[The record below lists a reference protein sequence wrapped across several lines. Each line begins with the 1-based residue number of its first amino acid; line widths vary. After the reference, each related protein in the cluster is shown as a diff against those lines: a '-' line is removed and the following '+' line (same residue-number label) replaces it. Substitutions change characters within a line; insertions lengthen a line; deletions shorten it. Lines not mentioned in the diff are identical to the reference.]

1 MLKEVLV
8 VEGKM
13 DTVAIR
19 RALEA
24 DTIETGGFTL
34 APYTLRQIEAAYK
47 KRGIIILTDP
57 DGAGERIRRFLTERF
72 PEAGQAFIPKI
83 QATANN
89 DVGVEQAQPE
99 AILAAL
105 AKVRHH
111 DYRPQGEF
119 THMDLFRYALNGSPQ
134 AAARRDALGAEL
146 GIGYGNAKRF
156 LERLNHYGVTRE
168 EFLAALAKL
177 DNIGEWN
184 VEKPVIASPQ
194 VTQHILNRFKLRADK
209 KLGQNFLIDE
219 QVVRQIV
226 AAAEL
231 SEADTVLEVG
241 PGIGTLTQGLAESKA
256 QVVAVELD
264 TRLLPVLATTLEGYD
279 NVRVVHGD
287 ILKVNIME
295 EVGVPN
301 FKVCANLPY
310 YITTPIIFA
319 LLEKRL
325 PMERLVAMVQKEVA
339 ERMAAQPGG
348 KDYGALSVA
357 IQYYTEPEIAFIVP
371 PTSFIPAP
379 AVDSAVIVCKRR
391 EKPPVEVCD
400 EALFFRVV
408 KAAFSLRRKMLSNS
422 LKNMGIK
429 SEQVA
434 KWLELAGVDG
444 KRRAETLSLEDFAK
458 LTNSFNE
465 AVK

>member
-1 MLKEVLV
+1 
-8 VEGKM
+8 M
-13 DTVAIR
+13 D
-19 RALEA
+19 
-24 DTIETGGFTL
+24 
-34 APYTLRQIEAAYK
+34 
-47 KRGIIILTDP
+47 
-57 DGAGERIRRFLTERF
+57 
-72 PEAGQAFIPKI
+72 
-83 QATANN
+83 
-89 DVGVEQAQPE
+89 
-99 AILAAL
+99 
-105 AKVRHH
+105 
-111 DYRPQGEF
+111 
-119 THMDLFRYALNGSPQ
+119 
-134 AAARRDALGAEL
+134 
-146 GIGYGNAKRF
+146 
-156 LERLNHYGVTRE
+156 
-168 EFLAALAKL
+168 
-177 DNIGEWN
+177 
-184 VEKPVIASPQ
+184 KPIIASPQ

-219 QVVRQIV
+219 NVVRQIV
-226 AAAEL
+226 EAAEL
-231 SEADTVLEVG
+231 READTVLEVG

-256 QVVAVELD
+256 KVVAVELD

-287 ILKVNIME
+287 ILKVDIME
-295 EVGVPN
+295 EVGAPE

-348 KDYGALSVA
+348 KEYGALSVA

-371 PTSFIPAP
+371 PKSFIPAP

-391 EKPPVEVCD
+391 SKPPVEVCD

>member
-1 MLKEVLV
+1 
-8 VEGKM
+8 M
-13 DTVAIR
+13 D
-19 RALEA
+19 
-24 DTIETGGFTL
+24 
-34 APYTLRQIEAAYK
+34 
-47 KRGIIILTDP
+47 
-57 DGAGERIRRFLTERF
+57 
-72 PEAGQAFIPKI
+72 
-83 QATANN
+83 
-89 DVGVEQAQPE
+89 
-99 AILAAL
+99 
-105 AKVRHH
+105 
-111 DYRPQGEF
+111 
-119 THMDLFRYALNGSPQ
+119 
-134 AAARRDALGAEL
+134 
-146 GIGYGNAKRF
+146 
-156 LERLNHYGVTRE
+156 
-168 EFLAALAKL
+168 
-177 DNIGEWN
+177 
-184 VEKPVIASPQ
+184 KPIIASPQ
-194 VTQHILNRFKLRADK
+194 VTQHILKRFKLRADK

-219 QVVRQIV
+219 NVVRQIV

-256 QVVAVELD
+256 RVVAVELD
-264 TRLLPVLATTLEGYD
+264 TRLLPVLATTLNGYD

-295 EVGVPN
+295 EVGAPS

-348 KDYGALSVA
+348 KEYGALSVA
-357 IQYYTEPEIAFIVP
+357 IQYYTEPEIAFLVP

-379 AVDSAVIVCKRR
+379 AVESAVIVCKRR

-400 EALFFRVV
+400 EGLFFRVV

>member
-1 MLKEVLV
+1 
-8 VEGKM
+8 M
-13 DTVAIR
+13 D
-19 RALEA
+19 
-24 DTIETGGFTL
+24 
-34 APYTLRQIEAAYK
+34 
-47 KRGIIILTDP
+47 
-57 DGAGERIRRFLTERF
+57 
-72 PEAGQAFIPKI
+72 
-83 QATANN
+83 
-89 DVGVEQAQPE
+89 
-99 AILAAL
+99 
-105 AKVRHH
+105 
-111 DYRPQGEF
+111 
-119 THMDLFRYALNGSPQ
+119 
-134 AAARRDALGAEL
+134 
-146 GIGYGNAKRF
+146 
-156 LERLNHYGVTRE
+156 
-168 EFLAALAKL
+168 
-177 DNIGEWN
+177 
-184 VEKPVIASPQ
+184 KPIIASPQ

-219 QVVRQIV
+219 NVVHQIV

-256 QVVAVELD
+256 RVVAVELD
-264 TRLLPVLATTLEGYD
+264 TRLLPVLATTLNGYD

-295 EVGVPN
+295 EVGAPS

-348 KDYGALSVA
+348 KEYGALSVA
-357 IQYYTEPEIAFIVP
+357 IQYYTEPKIAFIVP

-400 EALFFRVV
+400 EGLFFRVV

-458 LTNSFNE
+458 LSNSFNE

>member
-1 MLKEVLV
+1 M
-8 VEGKM
+8 
-13 DTVAIR
+13 
-19 RALEA
+19 
-24 DTIETGGFTL
+24 
-34 APYTLRQIEAAYK
+34 
-47 KRGIIILTDP
+47 
-57 DGAGERIRRFLTERF
+57 
-72 PEAGQAFIPKI
+72 
-83 QATANN
+83 
-89 DVGVEQAQPE
+89 
-99 AILAAL
+99 
-105 AKVRHH
+105 
-111 DYRPQGEF
+111 
-119 THMDLFRYALNGSPQ
+119 
-134 AAARRDALGAEL
+134 
-146 GIGYGNAKRF
+146 
-156 LERLNHYGVTRE
+156 
-168 EFLAALAKL
+168 
-177 DNIGEWN
+177 
-184 VEKPVIASPQ
+184 EKPVIASPQ

-219 QVVRQIV
+219 NVVRQIV
-226 AAAEL
+226 EAAEL
-231 SEADTVLEVG
+231 NEADTVLEVG
-241 PGIGTLTQGLAESKA
+241 PGIGTLTQGLAESRA

-295 EVGVPN
+295 EVGAPE

-325 PMERLVAMVQKEVA
+325 PIERLVAMVQKEVA

-429 SEQVA
+429 GEQVA

-465 AVK
+465 AVE

>member
-1 MLKEVLV
+1 
-8 VEGKM
+8 M
-13 DTVAIR
+13 D
-19 RALEA
+19 
-24 DTIETGGFTL
+24 
-34 APYTLRQIEAAYK
+34 
-47 KRGIIILTDP
+47 
-57 DGAGERIRRFLTERF
+57 
-72 PEAGQAFIPKI
+72 
-83 QATANN
+83 
-89 DVGVEQAQPE
+89 
-99 AILAAL
+99 
-105 AKVRHH
+105 
-111 DYRPQGEF
+111 
-119 THMDLFRYALNGSPQ
+119 
-134 AAARRDALGAEL
+134 
-146 GIGYGNAKRF
+146 
-156 LERLNHYGVTRE
+156 
-168 EFLAALAKL
+168 
-177 DNIGEWN
+177 
-184 VEKPVIASPQ
+184 KPIIASPQ

-219 QVVRQIV
+219 NVVHQIV

-256 QVVAVELD
+256 RVVAVELD
-264 TRLLPVLATTLEGYD
+264 TRLLPVLATTLNGYD

-295 EVGVPN
+295 EVGAPS

-310 YITTPIIFA
+310 YITTPIIVA

-348 KDYGALSVA
+348 KEYGALSVA
-357 IQYYTEPEIAFIVP
+357 IQYYTEPKIAFIVP

-400 EALFFRVV
+400 EGLFFRVV

>member
-1 MLKEVLV
+1 
-8 VEGKM
+8 M
-13 DTVAIR
+13 D
-19 RALEA
+19 
-24 DTIETGGFTL
+24 
-34 APYTLRQIEAAYK
+34 
-47 KRGIIILTDP
+47 
-57 DGAGERIRRFLTERF
+57 
-72 PEAGQAFIPKI
+72 
-83 QATANN
+83 
-89 DVGVEQAQPE
+89 
-99 AILAAL
+99 
-105 AKVRHH
+105 
-111 DYRPQGEF
+111 
-119 THMDLFRYALNGSPQ
+119 
-134 AAARRDALGAEL
+134 
-146 GIGYGNAKRF
+146 
-156 LERLNHYGVTRE
+156 
-168 EFLAALAKL
+168 
-177 DNIGEWN
+177 
-184 VEKPVIASPQ
+184 KPIIASPQ

-219 QVVRQIV
+219 NVVHQIV

-256 QVVAVELD
+256 RVVAVELD
-264 TRLLPVLATTLEGYD
+264 TRLLPVLATTLNGYD

-295 EVGVPN
+295 EVGAPS

-348 KDYGALSVA
+348 KEYGALSVA
-357 IQYYTEPEIAFIVP
+357 IQYYTEPKIAFIVP

-391 EKPPVEVCD
+391 SKPPVEVCD

>member
-1 MLKEVLV
+1 
-8 VEGKM
+8 M
-13 DTVAIR
+13 D
-19 RALEA
+19 
-24 DTIETGGFTL
+24 
-34 APYTLRQIEAAYK
+34 
-47 KRGIIILTDP
+47 
-57 DGAGERIRRFLTERF
+57 
-72 PEAGQAFIPKI
+72 
-83 QATANN
+83 
-89 DVGVEQAQPE
+89 
-99 AILAAL
+99 
-105 AKVRHH
+105 
-111 DYRPQGEF
+111 
-119 THMDLFRYALNGSPQ
+119 
-134 AAARRDALGAEL
+134 
-146 GIGYGNAKRF
+146 
-156 LERLNHYGVTRE
+156 
-168 EFLAALAKL
+168 
-177 DNIGEWN
+177 
-184 VEKPVIASPQ
+184 KPIIASPQ

-219 QVVRQIV
+219 NVVRQIV
-226 AAAEL
+226 EAAEL

-256 QVVAVELD
+256 KVVAVELD

-295 EVGVPN
+295 EVGAPK

-348 KDYGALSVA
+348 KEYGALSVA

-400 EALFFRVV
+400 EGLFFRVV

-465 AVK
+465 AIK

>member
-1 MLKEVLV
+1 
-8 VEGKM
+8 M
-13 DTVAIR
+13 D
-19 RALEA
+19 
-24 DTIETGGFTL
+24 
-34 APYTLRQIEAAYK
+34 
-47 KRGIIILTDP
+47 
-57 DGAGERIRRFLTERF
+57 
-72 PEAGQAFIPKI
+72 
-83 QATANN
+83 
-89 DVGVEQAQPE
+89 
-99 AILAAL
+99 
-105 AKVRHH
+105 
-111 DYRPQGEF
+111 
-119 THMDLFRYALNGSPQ
+119 
-134 AAARRDALGAEL
+134 
-146 GIGYGNAKRF
+146 
-156 LERLNHYGVTRE
+156 
-168 EFLAALAKL
+168 
-177 DNIGEWN
+177 
-184 VEKPVIASPQ
+184 KPIIASPQ

-219 QVVRQIV
+219 NVVHQIV

-256 QVVAVELD
+256 RVVAVELD
-264 TRLLPVLATTLEGYD
+264 TRLLPVLATTLNGYD

-295 EVGVPN
+295 EVGAPS

-348 KDYGALSVA
+348 KEYGALSVA
-357 IQYYTEPEIAFIVP
+357 IQYYTEPKIAFIVP

-400 EALFFRVV
+400 EGLFFRVV

-434 KWLELAGVDG
+434 KWLELAGADG

>member
-1 MLKEVLV
+1 
-8 VEGKM
+8 M
-13 DTVAIR
+13 D
-19 RALEA
+19 
-24 DTIETGGFTL
+24 
-34 APYTLRQIEAAYK
+34 
-47 KRGIIILTDP
+47 
-57 DGAGERIRRFLTERF
+57 
-72 PEAGQAFIPKI
+72 
-83 QATANN
+83 
-89 DVGVEQAQPE
+89 
-99 AILAAL
+99 
-105 AKVRHH
+105 
-111 DYRPQGEF
+111 
-119 THMDLFRYALNGSPQ
+119 
-134 AAARRDALGAEL
+134 
-146 GIGYGNAKRF
+146 
-156 LERLNHYGVTRE
+156 
-168 EFLAALAKL
+168 
-177 DNIGEWN
+177 
-184 VEKPVIASPQ
+184 KPIIASPQ

-219 QVVRQIV
+219 NVVRQIV
-226 AAAEL
+226 EAAEL

-256 QVVAVELD
+256 KVVAVELD

-287 ILKVNIME
+287 ILKVDIME
-295 EVGVPN
+295 EVGAPE

-391 EKPPVEVCD
+391 SKPPVEVCD

>member
-1 MLKEVLV
+1 
-8 VEGKM
+8 M
-13 DTVAIR
+13 D
-19 RALEA
+19 
-24 DTIETGGFTL
+24 
-34 APYTLRQIEAAYK
+34 
-47 KRGIIILTDP
+47 
-57 DGAGERIRRFLTERF
+57 
-72 PEAGQAFIPKI
+72 
-83 QATANN
+83 
-89 DVGVEQAQPE
+89 
-99 AILAAL
+99 
-105 AKVRHH
+105 
-111 DYRPQGEF
+111 
-119 THMDLFRYALNGSPQ
+119 
-134 AAARRDALGAEL
+134 
-146 GIGYGNAKRF
+146 
-156 LERLNHYGVTRE
+156 
-168 EFLAALAKL
+168 
-177 DNIGEWN
+177 
-184 VEKPVIASPQ
+184 KPIIASPQ

-219 QVVRQIV
+219 NVVRQIV
-226 AAAEL
+226 EAAEL

-256 QVVAVELD
+256 KVVAVELD

-295 EVGVPN
+295 EVGAPE

-348 KDYGALSVA
+348 KEYGALSVA
-357 IQYYTEPEIAFIVP
+357 IQYYTEPKIAFIVP

-391 EKPPVEVCD
+391 AKPPVEVCD

-429 SEQVA
+429 GEQVA

>member
-1 MLKEVLV
+1 M
-8 VEGKM
+8 
-13 DTVAIR
+13 
-19 RALEA
+19 
-24 DTIETGGFTL
+24 
-34 APYTLRQIEAAYK
+34 
-47 KRGIIILTDP
+47 
-57 DGAGERIRRFLTERF
+57 
-72 PEAGQAFIPKI
+72 
-83 QATANN
+83 
-89 DVGVEQAQPE
+89 
-99 AILAAL
+99 
-105 AKVRHH
+105 
-111 DYRPQGEF
+111 
-119 THMDLFRYALNGSPQ
+119 
-134 AAARRDALGAEL
+134 
-146 GIGYGNAKRF
+146 
-156 LERLNHYGVTRE
+156 
-168 EFLAALAKL
+168 
-177 DNIGEWN
+177 
-184 VEKPVIASPQ
+184 EKPIIASPQ

-256 QVVAVELD
+256 NVVAVELD

-458 LTNSFNE
+458 LTNSFGE

>member
-1 MLKEVLV
+1 M
-8 VEGKM
+8 
-13 DTVAIR
+13 
-19 RALEA
+19 
-24 DTIETGGFTL
+24 
-34 APYTLRQIEAAYK
+34 
-47 KRGIIILTDP
+47 
-57 DGAGERIRRFLTERF
+57 
-72 PEAGQAFIPKI
+72 
-83 QATANN
+83 
-89 DVGVEQAQPE
+89 
-99 AILAAL
+99 
-105 AKVRHH
+105 
-111 DYRPQGEF
+111 
-119 THMDLFRYALNGSPQ
+119 
-134 AAARRDALGAEL
+134 
-146 GIGYGNAKRF
+146 
-156 LERLNHYGVTRE
+156 
-168 EFLAALAKL
+168 
-177 DNIGEWN
+177 
-184 VEKPVIASPQ
+184 EKPVIASPQ

-256 QVVAVELD
+256 NVVAVELD

-287 ILKVNIME
+287 ILKVDIME

>member
-1 MLKEVLV
+1 M
-8 VEGKM
+8 
-13 DTVAIR
+13 
-19 RALEA
+19 
-24 DTIETGGFTL
+24 
-34 APYTLRQIEAAYK
+34 
-47 KRGIIILTDP
+47 
-57 DGAGERIRRFLTERF
+57 
-72 PEAGQAFIPKI
+72 
-83 QATANN
+83 
-89 DVGVEQAQPE
+89 
-99 AILAAL
+99 
-105 AKVRHH
+105 
-111 DYRPQGEF
+111 
-119 THMDLFRYALNGSPQ
+119 
-134 AAARRDALGAEL
+134 
-146 GIGYGNAKRF
+146 
-156 LERLNHYGVTRE
+156 
-168 EFLAALAKL
+168 
-177 DNIGEWN
+177 
-184 VEKPVIASPQ
+184 EKPIIASPQ

-287 ILKVNIME
+287 ILKVDIME

-422 LKNMGIK
+422 RKKMGIK

>member
-1 MLKEVLV
+1 
-8 VEGKM
+8 M
-13 DTVAIR
+13 D
-19 RALEA
+19 
-24 DTIETGGFTL
+24 
-34 APYTLRQIEAAYK
+34 
-47 KRGIIILTDP
+47 
-57 DGAGERIRRFLTERF
+57 
-72 PEAGQAFIPKI
+72 
-83 QATANN
+83 
-89 DVGVEQAQPE
+89 
-99 AILAAL
+99 
-105 AKVRHH
+105 
-111 DYRPQGEF
+111 
-119 THMDLFRYALNGSPQ
+119 
-134 AAARRDALGAEL
+134 
-146 GIGYGNAKRF
+146 
-156 LERLNHYGVTRE
+156 
-168 EFLAALAKL
+168 
-177 DNIGEWN
+177 
-184 VEKPVIASPQ
+184 KPIIASPQ

-219 QVVRQIV
+219 NVVRQIV

-256 QVVAVELD
+256 RVVAVELD
-264 TRLLPVLATTLEGYD
+264 TRLLPVLATTLNGYD

-295 EVGVPN
+295 EVGAPS

-348 KDYGALSVA
+348 KEYGALSVA

-391 EKPPVEVCD
+391 SKPPVEVCD
-400 EALFFRVV
+400 VELFFRVV

-429 SEQVA
+429 GEQVA

>member
-1 MLKEVLV
+1 
-8 VEGKM
+8 M
-13 DTVAIR
+13 D
-19 RALEA
+19 
-24 DTIETGGFTL
+24 
-34 APYTLRQIEAAYK
+34 
-47 KRGIIILTDP
+47 
-57 DGAGERIRRFLTERF
+57 
-72 PEAGQAFIPKI
+72 
-83 QATANN
+83 
-89 DVGVEQAQPE
+89 
-99 AILAAL
+99 
-105 AKVRHH
+105 
-111 DYRPQGEF
+111 
-119 THMDLFRYALNGSPQ
+119 
-134 AAARRDALGAEL
+134 
-146 GIGYGNAKRF
+146 
-156 LERLNHYGVTRE
+156 
-168 EFLAALAKL
+168 
-177 DNIGEWN
+177 
-184 VEKPVIASPQ
+184 KPIIASPQ

-219 QVVRQIV
+219 NVVHQIV
-226 AAAEL
+226 ADAEL

-256 QVVAVELD
+256 RVVAVELD
-264 TRLLPVLATTLEGYD
+264 TRLLPVLATTLNGYD

-295 EVGVPN
+295 EVGAPS

-348 KDYGALSVA
+348 KEYGALSVA
-357 IQYYTEPEIAFIVP
+357 IQYYTEPKIAFIVP

-400 EALFFRVV
+400 EGLFFRVV

>member
-1 MLKEVLV
+1 
-8 VEGKM
+8 M
-13 DTVAIR
+13 D
-19 RALEA
+19 
-24 DTIETGGFTL
+24 
-34 APYTLRQIEAAYK
+34 
-47 KRGIIILTDP
+47 
-57 DGAGERIRRFLTERF
+57 
-72 PEAGQAFIPKI
+72 
-83 QATANN
+83 
-89 DVGVEQAQPE
+89 
-99 AILAAL
+99 
-105 AKVRHH
+105 
-111 DYRPQGEF
+111 
-119 THMDLFRYALNGSPQ
+119 
-134 AAARRDALGAEL
+134 
-146 GIGYGNAKRF
+146 
-156 LERLNHYGVTRE
+156 
-168 EFLAALAKL
+168 
-177 DNIGEWN
+177 
-184 VEKPVIASPQ
+184 KPIIASPQ

-219 QVVRQIV
+219 NVVHQIV
-226 AAAEL
+226 AAVEL

-256 QVVAVELD
+256 RVVAVELD
-264 TRLLPVLATTLEGYD
+264 TRLLPVLATTLNGYD

-295 EVGVPN
+295 EVGAPS

-348 KDYGALSVA
+348 KEYGALSVA
-357 IQYYTEPEIAFIVP
+357 IQYYTEPKIAFIVP

-400 EALFFRVV
+400 EGLFFRVV

>member
-1 MLKEVLV
+1 
-8 VEGKM
+8 M
-13 DTVAIR
+13 D
-19 RALEA
+19 
-24 DTIETGGFTL
+24 
-34 APYTLRQIEAAYK
+34 
-47 KRGIIILTDP
+47 
-57 DGAGERIRRFLTERF
+57 
-72 PEAGQAFIPKI
+72 
-83 QATANN
+83 
-89 DVGVEQAQPE
+89 
-99 AILAAL
+99 
-105 AKVRHH
+105 
-111 DYRPQGEF
+111 
-119 THMDLFRYALNGSPQ
+119 
-134 AAARRDALGAEL
+134 
-146 GIGYGNAKRF
+146 
-156 LERLNHYGVTRE
+156 
-168 EFLAALAKL
+168 
-177 DNIGEWN
+177 
-184 VEKPVIASPQ
+184 KPIIASPQ

-219 QVVRQIV
+219 NVVRQIV

-231 SEADTVLEVG
+231 SEADMVLEVG

-256 QVVAVELD
+256 RVVAVELD
-264 TRLLPVLATTLEGYD
+264 TRLLPVLATTLNGYD

-295 EVGVPN
+295 EVGAPS

-348 KDYGALSVA
+348 KEYGALSVA
-357 IQYYTEPEIAFIVP
+357 IQYYTEPKIAFIVP

-400 EALFFRVV
+400 EGLFFRVV

-429 SEQVA
+429 SERVA

>member
-1 MLKEVLV
+1 M
-8 VEGKM
+8 
-13 DTVAIR
+13 
-19 RALEA
+19 
-24 DTIETGGFTL
+24 
-34 APYTLRQIEAAYK
+34 
-47 KRGIIILTDP
+47 
-57 DGAGERIRRFLTERF
+57 
-72 PEAGQAFIPKI
+72 
-83 QATANN
+83 
-89 DVGVEQAQPE
+89 
-99 AILAAL
+99 
-105 AKVRHH
+105 
-111 DYRPQGEF
+111 
-119 THMDLFRYALNGSPQ
+119 
-134 AAARRDALGAEL
+134 
-146 GIGYGNAKRF
+146 
-156 LERLNHYGVTRE
+156 
-168 EFLAALAKL
+168 
-177 DNIGEWN
+177 
-184 VEKPVIASPQ
+184 EKPIIASPE
-194 VTQHILNRFKLRADK
+194 VTNHILHRFKLRADK
-209 KLGQNFLIDE
+209 KLGQNFLIDANI
-219 QVVRQIV
+219 VRNIV

-231 SEADTVLEVG
+231 SETDTVLEVG

-256 QVVAVELD
+256 KVVAVELD

-287 ILKVNIME
+287 ILKVNIMD
-295 EVGVPN
+295 EVQAES

-391 EKPPVEVCD
+391 AKPPVDVCD

-422 LKNMGIK
+422 LKNMVIK

-458 LTNSFNE
+458 LTNSFHE

>member
-1 MLKEVLV
+1 
-8 VEGKM
+8 M
-13 DTVAIR
+13 D
-19 RALEA
+19 
-24 DTIETGGFTL
+24 
-34 APYTLRQIEAAYK
+34 
-47 KRGIIILTDP
+47 
-57 DGAGERIRRFLTERF
+57 
-72 PEAGQAFIPKI
+72 
-83 QATANN
+83 
-89 DVGVEQAQPE
+89 
-99 AILAAL
+99 
-105 AKVRHH
+105 
-111 DYRPQGEF
+111 
-119 THMDLFRYALNGSPQ
+119 
-134 AAARRDALGAEL
+134 
-146 GIGYGNAKRF
+146 
-156 LERLNHYGVTRE
+156 
-168 EFLAALAKL
+168 
-177 DNIGEWN
+177 
-184 VEKPVIASPQ
+184 KPIIASPQ

-219 QVVRQIV
+219 NVVHQIV

-256 QVVAVELD
+256 RVVAVELD
-264 TRLLPVLATTLEGYD
+264 TRLLPVLATTLNGYD

-295 EVGVPN
+295 EVGAPS

-348 KDYGALSVA
+348 KEYGALSVA
-357 IQYYTEPEIAFIVP
+357 IQYYTEPKIAFIVP

-400 EALFFRVV
+400 EGLFFRVV

-422 LKNMGIK
+422 LKNMGIRA
-429 SEQVA
+429 EQVA

>member
-1 MLKEVLV
+1 
-8 VEGKM
+8 M
-13 DTVAIR
+13 D
-19 RALEA
+19 
-24 DTIETGGFTL
+24 
-34 APYTLRQIEAAYK
+34 
-47 KRGIIILTDP
+47 
-57 DGAGERIRRFLTERF
+57 
-72 PEAGQAFIPKI
+72 
-83 QATANN
+83 
-89 DVGVEQAQPE
+89 
-99 AILAAL
+99 
-105 AKVRHH
+105 
-111 DYRPQGEF
+111 
-119 THMDLFRYALNGSPQ
+119 
-134 AAARRDALGAEL
+134 
-146 GIGYGNAKRF
+146 
-156 LERLNHYGVTRE
+156 
-168 EFLAALAKL
+168 
-177 DNIGEWN
+177 
-184 VEKPVIASPQ
+184 KPIIASPQ

-209 KLGQNFLIDE
+209 KLGQNFLINE
-219 QVVRQIV
+219 NVVRQIV
-226 AAAEL
+226 EAAEL

-256 QVVAVELD
+256 KVVAVELD
-264 TRLLPVLATTLEGYD
+264 TRLLPVLATTLNGYD

-295 EVGVPN
+295 EVGAPS

-348 KDYGALSVA
+348 KEYGALSVA

-391 EKPPVEVCD
+391 SKPPVEVCD

-429 SEQVA
+429 GEQVT